1 MTVEDVSEVRGAVTP
16 ALPSLPR
23 QVAAGEMSSSREGD
37 PLFESPATLDVFALG
52 RRAAAARDARWGAT
66 ASFVRARAFVPGGG
80 AVAGTEGGSWRGP
93 RDAAE
98 AFVELGDLAGSSTG
112 TGTGT
117 GAGATHGATH
127 GASDDGW
134 SKAELTRASAAGVTL
149 WLGAPGPE
157 LHRALVAGGGRVLYR
172 FGFRAGEPAAERRAR
187 LDALQAAAISGA
199 PLWGVMP
206 TPLGE
211 AEGID
216 TLRVVAA
223 LRLDLPSIPH
233 VVLDVAALG
242 PRLAQM
248 ALGFGGDELWA
259 PIVSERA
266 LRLGGNA
273 NNPAMTRK
281 EACILIRGAGLR
293 PRERVGADRFA
304 EEPS

>member
-1 MTVEDVSEVRGAVTP
+1 MTVQDVSEVRGAVTP

-23 QVAAGEMSSSREGD
+23 EVAAGEVSGGRAGGRAGGMAGGMEGD

-80 AVAGTEGGSWRGP
+80 AAAGADGGSWRGP

-98 AFVELGDLAGSSTG
+98 AFFELGDLAGSSP
-112 TGTGT
+112 GT
-117 GAGATHGATH
+117 GAGA
-127 GASDDGW
+127 SDEGW
-134 SKAELTRASAAGVTL
+134 SKAELARASAAGVTL

-157 LHRALVAGGGRVLYR
+157 LHRELVAGGGRILYR
-172 FGFRAGEPAAERRAR
+172 FPFRAGEPAAERRAR
-187 LDALQAAAISGA
+187 LAALQAAAISEA

-206 TPLGE
+206 TPMGE

>member
-1 MTVEDVSEVRGAVTP
+1 MTVQDVPEVRGAVTP
-16 ALPSLPR
+16 ALPSVPR
-23 QVAAGEMSSSREGD
+23 EISTGETSSRREGD

-66 ASFVRARAFVPGGG
+66 ASFVRARAFVPGGDAAAG
-80 AVAGTEGGSWRGP
+80 AEGASWRGP

-98 AFVELGDLAGSSTG
+98 AFAELGD
-112 TGTGT
+112 T
-117 GAGATHGATH
+117 GAGA
-127 GASDDGW
+127 SDGVW
-134 SKAELTRASAAGVTL
+134 SKAELARASAAGVTL

-157 LHRALVAGGGRVLYR
+157 LHRALVAGGGRILYR
-172 FGFRAGEPAAERRAR
+172 FPFRAGEPAAERRAR
-187 LDALQAAAISGA
+187 LGALQAAAISGA

-233 VVLDVAALG
+233 LVLDVAALG

-273 NNPAMTRK
+273 NNPSMTRK